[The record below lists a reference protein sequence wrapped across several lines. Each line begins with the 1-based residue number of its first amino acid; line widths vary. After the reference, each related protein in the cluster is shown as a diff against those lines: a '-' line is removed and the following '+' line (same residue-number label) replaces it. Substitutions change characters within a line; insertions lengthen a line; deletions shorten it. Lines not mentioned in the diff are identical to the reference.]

1 MAVQSMYK
9 NELSIV
15 SIKPELAYGEVGR
28 TKAPSG
34 KTEEV
39 PGNSRIT
46 YLFGLLHFEKAKE
59 IKVRPYVSTG
69 GGQGGGR
76 PPPLKLRPDPP
87 TKKGL

>member
-1 MAVQSMYK
+1 MIEGLDLAVQSMYK

-59 IKVRPYVSTG
+59 IKVRPAFL
-69 GGQGGGR
+69 Q
-76 PPPLKLRPDPP
+76 LHELD
-87 TKKGL
+87 